1 MEGKKRHQ
9 LEHSDDH
16 DEEEMILRSPD
27 YLKAKGRHL
36 YLFMQA
42 DGNLVLYP
50 NTDQIPATHI
60 WASKTHGKGRSP
72 HHLILQRDGNLVI
85 FDADNWPTW
94 STNTHK
100 VGKGC
105 IFKVED
111 DGELVLYSYQGKQ
124 VWASQTRA

>member
-1 MEGKKRHQ
+1 MEGNKRHQ
-9 LEHSDDH
+9 LVHSDHH

-50 NTDQIPATHI
+50 NTDRIPAEHI
-60 WASKTHGKGRSP
+60 WASKTHGKGRGP

-85 FDADNWPTW
+85 YDADHKPTW

-100 VGKGC
+100 IGKGC
-105 IFKVED
+105 
-111 DGELVLYSYQGKQ
+111 
-124 VWASQTRA
+124 